1 MYLSQYQHFD
11 YMALSRIKT
20 AIAYAAREKI
30 VTSVR
35 LYTAGININFL
46 VYDALIGT
54 TVHTTSKM
62 QTLQRHSPHSHLGF
76 QIAKDDG
83 LRGTTRAEVGV

>member
-20 AIAYAAREKI
+20 AIAYAAHGKI
-30 VTSVR
+30 VTSVW
-35 LYTAGININFL
+35 LYTVGINNNFL

-54 TVHTTSKM
+54 AVHTTFKM
-62 QTLQRHSPHSHLGF
+62 
-76 QIAKDDG
+76 
-83 LRGTTRAEVGV
+83 